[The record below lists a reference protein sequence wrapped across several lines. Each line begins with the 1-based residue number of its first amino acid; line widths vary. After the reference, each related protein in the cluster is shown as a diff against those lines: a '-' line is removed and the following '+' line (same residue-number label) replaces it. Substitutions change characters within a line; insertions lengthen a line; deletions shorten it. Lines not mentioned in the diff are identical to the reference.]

1 MIIRLRICKYLR
13 NKNPLKFFLIADDL
27 IIIFSQKRGLIFCVL
42 GLLSFAIA
50 IGVTV
55 GTASVASQK
64 AGLYV
69 LYVGKSTFEKN
80 LFAEKKLWK
89 LK

>member
-1 MIIRLRICKYLR
+1 
-13 NKNPLKFFLIADDL
+13 L

-69 LYVGKSTFEKN
+69 LYVGKSFFEKIY
-80 LFAEKKLWK
+80 LPKKNCGD
-89 LK
+89 